1 MSKGL
6 KIILCIIVGIIG
18 AALIIYTIYYNVN
31 VLIDLNSPA
40 SQELPKNEVTE
51 TSESNNIIDNNYENT
66 SNSVFGENIVTNSIE
81 K

>member
-40 SQELPKNEVTE
+40 NQELPKNEVTE
-51 TSESNNIIDNNYENT
+51 SSKSNNIINNNYENT
-66 SNSVFGENIVTNSIE
+66 SNSVFEENIVTNSIE

>member
-6 KIILCIIVGIIG
+6 KIILCIIVVIIG

-51 TSESNNIIDNNYENT
+51 SSESNNIINNNYENT

>member
-6 KIILCIIVGIIG
+6 KIILCIIVVIIG

-40 SQELPKNEVTE
+40 SQELQKNEVTE
-51 TSESNNIIDNNYENT
+51 SSESNNIINNNYENT
-66 SNSVFGENIVTNSIE
+66 SNSVFVENIVTNSIE

>member
-51 TSESNNIIDNNYENT
+51 SSESNNIINNNYENT

>member
-1 MSKGL
+1 MSNGL

-18 AALIIYTIYYNVN
+18 AAFIIYTIYYNVN

-51 TSESNNIIDNNYENT
+51 SSKSNNIINNNYENT
-66 SNSVFGENIVTNSIE
+66 SNSVFEENIVTNSIE

>member
-51 TSESNNIIDNNYENT
+51 SSESNNIINNNYENT
-66 SNSVFGENIVTNSIE
+66 SNSVFVENIVTNSIE

>member
-40 SQELPKNEVTE
+40 SQELQKNEVTE
-51 TSESNNIIDNNYENT
+51 SSKSNNIINNNYENT
-66 SNSVFGENIVTNSIE
+66 SNSVFEENIVTNSIE

>member
-40 SQELPKNEVTE
+40 SQELQKNEVTE
-51 TSESNNIIDNNYENT
+51 SSKSNNIINNNYENT
-66 SNSVFGENIVTNSIE
+66 SNSVFEENVVTNSIE

>member
-18 AALIIYTIYYNVN
+18 AAFIIYTIYYNVN

-51 TSESNNIIDNNYENT
+51 SSKSNNIINNNYENT
-66 SNSVFGENIVTNSIE
+66 SNSVFEENIVTNSIE

>member
-6 KIILCIIVGIIG
+6 KIILCIIVVIIG

-51 TSESNNIIDNNYENT
+51 SSKSNNIINNNYENT
-66 SNSVFGENIVTNSIE
+66 SNSVFEENIVTNSIE

>member
-1 MSKGL
+1 MSKVL

-51 TSESNNIIDNNYENT
+51 SSKSNNIINNNYENT
-66 SNSVFGENIVTNSIE
+66 SNSVFEENIVTNSIE

>member
-1 MSKGL
+1 MSKVL

-51 TSESNNIIDNNYENT
+51 SSESNNIINNNYENT

>member
-51 TSESNNIIDNNYENT
+51 SSKSNNIINNNYENT
-66 SNSVFGENIVTNSIE
+66 SNSVFVENIVTNSIE

>member
-51 TSESNNIIDNNYENT
+51 SSKSNNIINNNYENT
-66 SNSVFGENIVTNSIE
+66 SNSVFEENIVTNSIE